1 MAGKEPMKNAGK
13 LSRFAAATMMAALLL
28 TSGVLAAG
36 GVVTAM
42 NRHLSDEEAST
53 AEKAA
58 VEERA
63 ASTGETALPEE
74 TAAPESVPATEI
86 TEEAAAS
93 HETALEPPAAG
104 EAPSQEGVSQETTS
118 EETAPEETAPYIQPA
133 AQVEEDWRLLLVNP
147 WNALPE
153 GYEMDLVTLSNGL
166 KVDQRIYEDLEA
178 MLSACREEGL
188 NPIVCSAYRTQ
199 ATQERL
205 YNNKIARLRAA
216 GWTGEALLAEAAR
229 WVAPP
234 GTSEH
239 QTGLALDIVSAGYQV
254 LDEKQED
261 TAEQQWLMEHS
272 WEYGFILR
280 YPEDQT
286 EITGIG
292 YEPWHYR
299 YVGRETAAAIE
310 ASGLCLEEY
319 LQTLPASMT
328 EASNGETAQA
338 ETGEEAETVLTAQT
352 VPADVATAAEGAEE
366 GLDQPALETEE
377 ALPENA
383 HETDPAPETDS
394 AAEADAVQEELP

>member
-1 MAGKEPMKNAGK
+1 MKNAGK

-53 AEKAA
+53 AEKAD

-63 ASTGETALPEE
+63 ASNGETDLPEE

-104 EAPSQEGVSQETTS
+104 EVPSQEGDSQETTS

-133 AQVEEDWRLLLVNP
+133 AQVEADWRLLLVNP

-216 GWTGEALLAEAAR
+216 GWTGEALLTEAAR

-280 YPEDQT
+280 YPEDKT

-299 YVGRETAAAIE
+299 YVGRETAAAIYE
-310 ASGLCLEEY
+310 SGLCLEEY
-319 LQTLPASMT
+319 LATL
-328 EASNGETAQA
+328 
-338 ETGEEAETVLTAQT
+338 
-352 VPADVATAAEGAEE
+352 
-366 GLDQPALETEE
+366 
-377 ALPENA
+377 
-383 HETDPAPETDS
+383 PAPETGEAPAAAAESLTEAVPEPESPSEPAADSPETAGESAVPDEAPEAETTPESASPLPEDS
-394 AAEADAVQEELP
+394 APADAPKL